1 MRLPLFG
8 GGLFRCYRTVNLLK
22 VSAVLTGFAGGIGYN
37 RGQPIGSKI
46 KKNGAGKSKT
56 GGHDMGEYFDTAV
69 LEPGKERLEGYA
81 QAFQKL
87 SDTFREMP
95 TKREQLSGEEIR
107 GIFQDVQETVCA
119 FCRRR
124 EIKPTLSYVPQGI

>member
-95 TKREQLSGEEIR
+95 T
-107 GIFQDVQETVCA
+107 
-119 FCRRR
+119 
-124 EIKPTLSYVPQGI
+124 